1 MRLVKNYENK
11 NTQTNKYIIST
22 LLKETS
28 LFEIR
33 YDNEV
38 SKKLMKS
45 RSLWKEP
52 EKRREIYI
60 NRDSVCLY
68 NESEIKKKRFFL
80 LKKKS
85 KIWKW
90 RTWELFELKLFSL
103 NRRSGREVYLK
114 SKILKLKT

>member
-1 MRLVKNYENK
+1 M
-11 NTQTNKYIIST
+11 
-22 LLKETS
+22 LKETS

-68 NESEIKKKRFFL
+68 NERDKEEEIF
-80 LKKKS
+80 
-85 KIWKW
+85 
-90 RTWELFELKLFSL
+90 
-103 NRRSGREVYLK
+103 YL
-114 SKILKLKT
+114 